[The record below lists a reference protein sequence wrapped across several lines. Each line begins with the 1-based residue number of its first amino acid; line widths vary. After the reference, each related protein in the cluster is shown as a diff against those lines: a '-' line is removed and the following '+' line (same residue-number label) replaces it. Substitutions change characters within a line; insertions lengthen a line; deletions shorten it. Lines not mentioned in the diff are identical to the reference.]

1 MQWESRA
8 GPCYS
13 GEAIC
18 AVTRVKVFKTYAEQ
32 VELLRSRGMRI
43 DNVGRAEK
51 ELAQLNYY
59 RLSGYWYPMRR
70 FSSGTR
76 KACDEFVDGASF
88 DLVIDLYEF
97 DEQMRHFV
105 FGELDRIEMA
115 IRTMLG
121 YRLGSID
128 PFIYRDVKRL
138 SASARQQNKG
148 SSRSKHAVWM
158 EKFER
163 AAKSSREDFV
173 EHHRKHYQGDMPI
186 WAAVEIMD
194 WGMLSYLYDFS
205 PTYVRDDIAHEC
217 RLTAPQLAS
226 WLKCLN
232 IVRNY
237 VAHHARIFNRVFDIK
252 PKLSNDERLQA
263 VAGVSNRS
271 FGQLS
276 LIQYL
281 HRQLGLSPANRLPQL
296 LDMFPHNDVV
306 PLSRTGAP
314 DGWQK
319 LAVWER

>member
-1 MQWESRA
+1 M
-8 GPCYS
+8 
-13 GEAIC
+13 
-18 AVTRVKVFKTYAEQ
+18 TRVKAFKTYTEQ

-43 DNVGRAEK
+43 DNVERAE
-51 ELAQLNYY
+51 EMLARLNYY
-59 RLSGYWYPMRR
+59 RLSGYWYPMRL
-70 FSSGTR
+70 FSSETGQ
-76 KACDEFVDGASF
+76 ACDEFVDGASF

-97 DEQMRHFV
+97 DERMRHVV
-105 FGELDRIEMA
+105 FAELDRIEMA

-128 PFIYRDVKRL
+128 PFIYQDVTCL
-138 SASARQQNKG
+138 SAFARQSNKG
-148 SSRSKHAVWM
+148 SRRSRHAVWV

-163 AAKSSREDFV
+163 AVNFSKEDFV
-173 EHHRKHYQGDMPI
+173 EHHRGHYHGDMPI

-205 PTYVRDDIAHEC
+205 PTKVRHDIADEC
-217 RLTAPQLAS
+217 GLAAPQLAS

-237 VAHHARIFNRVFDIK
+237 AAHHARMFNRVFDIK
-252 PKLSNDERLQA
+252 PKLSDDEQLQE